1 MNRHVQNAAL
11 IRSSPKGEPRA
22 VTPHIRPCRMRG
34 ASLIELVLVIVI
46 VGIVGSLGAA
56 LMKSGFDAY
65 LKERDIS
72 GAAWQGRFA
81 MARLNQDLRNVR
93 SATTGDLTMTP
104 ANQISFVTTSG
115 ASVTYTV
122 SGTTL
127 MRNGQPLAD
136 GISGLS
142 FTYIA
147 NDGKTTA
154 ASVTQVYYIT
164 ASFTVVQGGANL
176 NWRTVIH
183 PRSF

>member
-1 MNRHVQNAAL
+1 MDRHVQNASL

-22 VTPHIRPCRMRG
+22 VRPHIRPCRMRG

-72 GAAWQGRFA
+72 GAVWQGRFA

-93 SATTGDLTMTP
+93 SATAGDLIMTP

-136 GISGLS
+136 GISGLN